1 MHFNLQKRTKI
12 RKKNKEATSDSDEV
26 DLENFLNSMY
36 QALMQK
42 HGWTINQIDEQD
54 FFKTL
59 EIELG
64 DFGAN
69 EPPTAYVEEVLGL

>member
-1 MHFNLQKRTKI
+1 
-12 RKKNKEATSDSDEV
+12 
-26 DLENFLNSMY
+26 
-36 QALMQK
+36 MQK
-42 HGWTINQIDEQD
+42 NGWTINQIDEQD

-69 EPPTAYVEEVLGL
+69 EPPTAYVDEVLGL